1 MYINI
6 KTLKTL
12 KNCAVMLRL
21 VSDIFRM
28 LILYSSG
35 IRDKDYIVSNN
46 ELHKSNKLREIN
58 DINTPSLS

>member
-1 MYINI
+1 
-6 KTLKTL
+6 
-12 KNCAVMLRL
+12 MLRL